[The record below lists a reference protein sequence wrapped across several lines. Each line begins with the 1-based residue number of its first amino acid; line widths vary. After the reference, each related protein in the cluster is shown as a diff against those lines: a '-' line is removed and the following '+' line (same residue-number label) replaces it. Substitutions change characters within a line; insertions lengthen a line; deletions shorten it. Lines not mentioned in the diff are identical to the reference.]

1 MHASLPLQGYDPWRE
16 ISLGSG
22 SKKIFLSCQNFL
34 PMFSSKNFIVSGLI
48 LKYLIHLEFI
58 FVLCCSVAKPC
69 LTVCDPMDCS
79 TPSFPV
85 LHYLPEFAQTHVD
98 WVNDAIQPS
107 HPLLFPSPPAFY
119 ISQHQVLFQC
129 VGFLHQMAKVLGLQL
144 QQQSFQWIFRVDFLW
159 DWLIWSPCCPR
170 DSQESPAQQFKS
182 FNSLV
187 LSLLY
192 GPASTS
198 VYDYWEIIALIMH
211 TFVGKVMFLLFNVL
225 SRFVIVFLS
234 RTKCL

>member
-1 MHASLPLQGYDPWRE
+1 MPG
-16 ISLGSG
+16 
-22 SKKIFLSCQNFL
+22 
-34 PMFSSKNFIVSGLI
+34 
-48 LKYLIHLEFI
+48 
-58 FVLCCSVAKPC
+58 
-69 LTVCDPMDCS
+69 
-79 TPSFPV
+79 FPV
-85 LHYLPEFAQTHVD
+85 LYHLPEFAQIHVH
-98 WVNDAIQPS
+98 WVRDANKPS
-107 HPLLFPSPPAFY
+107 HPLLPSPLALSFSQSFPSLSLFQWVN
-119 ISQHQVLFQC
+119 SSHQV
-129 VGFLHQMAKVLGLQL
+129 AKGLELQL
-144 QQQSFQWIFRVDFLW
+144 QHQSFQGRFRVDFLW